1 MCGEGKNSVVGRGN
15 SIYKGPEVGGS
26 IDHLKN

>member
-15 SIYKGPEVGGS
+15 STYKGSEVGGS